1 MLSDHLCIQAID
13 VTLLILFSSLKSHN
27 CFHAKVLS
35 LILSEITTPGS
46 LNLSLQ
52 LKVTAKTSFIKNK
65 KERMKDTKNKIIFE
79 IFIQMNF

>member
-1 MLSDHLCIQAID
+1 MLSDHLCIQTID
-13 VTLLILFSSLKSHN
+13 VTLLILFWSLKSHN

-35 LILSEITTPGS
+35 VILSEITTPGS
-46 LNLSLQ
+46 LNLLLQ
-52 LKVTAKTSFIKNK
+52 LKVTAKTPFVKNK

>member
-35 LILSEITTPGS
+35 VILSEITTPGS
-46 LNLSLQ
+46 LNLLLQ
-52 LKVTAKTSFIKNK
+52 LKVTAKVSFIKNRK
-65 KERMKDTKNKIIFE
+65 DKMKETINKIIFE